1 MGQSLVGGLIGGAS
15 GAIPHLLTGN
25 IPAALALGGIGFVGG
40 FASSYMAKQATADAL
55 SSAMN
60 GGEPKF
66 GGYNVN
72 RRGAALH
79 HQVIYGQTKTGGV
92 VVFDDAHGDD
102 GEANTDNNKYLS
114 RIIAYA
120 GHEIESF
127 EKIYIGGGYRVG
139 TINSSTGA
147 VTGVFAVD
155 QNGEDVGSQLTGANN
170 PFNGYLSIREVLGD
184 HTASLG
190 GQTFTHFS
198 DDWTADHKLLGIA
211 HLAILFEYV
220 DDVWNEGL
228 PEVTA
233 LIKGKKVYDPRE
245 AGHDVADPTTWEWS
259 NNPALIVRDFLTNS
273 VYGLGEDDANID
285 DTLVST
291 AANICE
297 ETIYPFLTDAV
308 DIVSGTDYKIHT
320 VGTTDFTA
328 IGAADNNVGTVFTAT
343 GAGTGTGTA
352 GKIEANVDK
361 YTCNGAWTTSQAP
374 VDVIAQLMTSCAGY
388 LWYAQGKWRMKA
400 GKYVAP
406 TVTLTEDDLRSPISV
421 ATRHSRRDNFNAVRG
436 TFRGP
441 KSNYQFTD
449 YPTVTAANLVID
461 DGGLES
467 TMDLALPFTDTPEE
481 AQRLANIALEKNR
494 EQITIT
500 GSFGLNAFSLQ
511 VGDNVNITNTRF
523 GWTNKLFEVVA
534 WSLSAEDYQLNVN
547 LVLRETATGTYDEY
561 AHTDFESN
569 NTNLPGALGEVV
581 VGGVSPTLNPVGLT
595 AGGGLRQNKISWT
608 NPINDNWHATEVYH
622 DTSSTYTPLA
632 SAASYSP
639 GTVITPTDFEYIPT
653 NVTATSTYFEHDGS
667 IVYRIREDI
676 SSLTTGKY
684 YFEVHVDQNTSS
696 SFPVVSFGLGA
707 NVYTSGVNGSQTG
720 EVGGFW
726 NLATARSDIYLGST
740 TGEGIV
746 FTSSS
751 STGSGILCIAWDED
765 NGNIWFGFA
774 PDQGAVEWRTGS
786 STSTTTFPAADP
798 TATGVT
804 INHLYLGMNRDS
816 NGDGERIYLNSGGN
830 PTFNGQVSGN
840 YDSTWF
846 YEPPSFGTPKLVTV
860 TGESY
865 VHTGLQPAS
874 THYYW
879 VKAISDASGTALGSS
894 TPIGASGG
902 STGVGATTLRAET
915 DDLVDNAVVTDKVSD
930 NAITESSEG
939 TDIQKQNSAV
949 WVIEKTSSG
958 SSATWQDLAEVTINR
973 TGVPVLISWDLV
985 LECPADSFKKVF
997 LALLK
1002 GNTELWETGQD
1013 HSNYNNGAN
1022 AMAILDREAVSGS
1035 YLDETTGTGSTTY
1048 KISAARG
1055 QDFTNTITKE
1065 KASIQVTELK
1075 K

>member
-1 MGQSLVGGLIGGAS
+1 MGQSLVGGLIGGAA

-55 SSAMN
+55 SSAMD

-441 KSNYQFTD
+441 STNYQFTD
-449 YPTVTAANLVID
+449 YPTVTAAAFVTT

-467 TMDLALPFTDTPEE
+467 TMDLALPFTDTPNE

-494 EQITIT
+494 SQITIT

-534 WSLSAEDYQLNVN
+534 WSLSVEDYQLNVN
-547 LVLRETATGTYDEY
+547 LVLRETTTTTYDEVQNIGV
-561 AHTDFESN
+561 FESD
-569 NTNLPGALGEVV
+569 NTNLPGALGETSVTIADNTITNDMMQDDAIDTDELVNSSTSQQVV
-581 VGGVSPTLNPVGLT
+581 
-595 AGGGLRQNKISWT
+595 
-608 NPINDNWHATEVYH
+608 
-622 DTSSTYTPLA
+622 DTSVTS
-632 SAASYSP
+632 S
-639 GTVITPTDFEYIPT
+639 GTDLTTSF
-653 NVTATSTYFEHDGS
+653 TSTGQLS
-667 IVYRIREDI
+667 KTIV
-676 SSLTTGKY
+676 LTTGNEVLLSWSVLADTDSGASEIDVQILRDSTQI
-684 YFEVHVDQNTSS
+684 YF
-696 SFPVVSFGLGA
+696 
-707 NVYTSGVNGSQTG
+707 
-720 EVGGFW
+720 
-726 NLATARSDIYLGST
+726 RSDIRIPNDGDTMLIS
-740 TGEGIV
+740 
-746 FTSSS
+746 
-751 STGSGILCIAWDED
+751 A
-765 NGNIWFGFA
+765 NFA
-774 PDQGAVEWRTGS
+774 
-786 STSTTTFPAADP
+786 
-798 TATGVT
+798 
-804 INHLYLGMNRDS
+804 DS
-816 NGDGERIYLNSGGN
+816 NVGTTSPSYKVQFRKRPGG
-830 PTFNGQVSGN
+830 V
-840 YDSTWF
+840 
-846 YEPPSFGTPKLVTV
+846 
-860 TGESY
+860 
-865 VHTGLQPAS
+865 
-874 THYYW
+874 
-879 VKAISDASGTALGSS
+879 
-894 TPIGASGG
+894 GG
-902 STGVGATTLRAET
+902 STC
-915 DDLVDNAVVTDKVSD
+915 
-930 NAITESSEG
+930 
-939 TDIQKQNSAV
+939 Q
-949 WVIEKTSSG
+949 
-958 SSATWQDLAEVTINR
+958 
-973 TGVPVLISWDLV
+973 
-985 LECPADSFKKVF
+985 
-997 LALLK
+997 
-1002 GNTELWETGQD
+1002 
-1013 HSNYNNGAN
+1013 
-1022 AMAILDREAVSGS
+1022 ILD
-1035 YLDETTGTGSTTY
+1035 GTLV
-1048 KISAARG
+1048 
-1055 QDFTNTITKE
+1055 
-1065 KASIQVTELK
+1065 VTELK

>member
-1 MGQSLVGGLIGGAS
+1 
-15 GAIPHLLTGN
+15 
-25 IPAALALGGIGFVGG
+25 
-40 FASSYMAKQATADAL
+40 
-55 SSAMN
+55 
-60 GGEPKF
+60 
-66 GGYNVN
+66 
-72 RRGAALH
+72 
-79 HQVIYGQTKTGGV
+79 
-92 VVFDDAHGDD
+92 
-102 GEANTDNNKYLS
+102 
-114 RIIAYA
+114 
-120 GHEIESF
+120 
-127 EKIYIGGGYRVG
+127 
-139 TINSSTGA
+139 
-147 VTGVFAVD
+147 
-155 QNGEDVGSQLTGANN
+155 
-170 PFNGYLSIREVLGD
+170 
-184 HTASLG
+184 
-190 GQTFTHFS
+190 
-198 DDWTADHKLLGIA
+198 
-211 HLAILFEYV
+211 
-220 DDVWNEGL
+220 
-228 PEVTA
+228 
-233 LIKGKKVYDPRE
+233 
-245 AGHDVADPTTWEWS
+245 
-259 NNPALIVRDFLTNS
+259 
-273 VYGLGEDDANID
+273 
-285 DTLVST
+285 
-291 AANICE
+291 
-297 ETIYPFLTDAV
+297 
-308 DIVSGTDYKIHT
+308 
-320 VGTTDFTA
+320 
-328 IGAADNNVGTVFTAT
+328 
-343 GAGTGTGTA
+343 
-352 GKIEANVDK
+352 
-361 YTCNGAWTTSQAP
+361 
-374 VDVIAQLMTSCAGY
+374 
-388 LWYAQGKWRMKA
+388 
-400 GKYVAP
+400 
-406 TVTLTEDDLRSPISV
+406 
-421 ATRHSRRDNFNAVRG
+421 
-436 TFRGP
+436 
-441 KSNYQFTD
+441 
-449 YPTVTAANLVID
+449 
-461 DGGLES
+461 
-467 TMDLALPFTDTPEE
+467 MDLALPFTDTPEE

-511 VGDNVNITNTRF
+511 VGDNVDITNTRF

-534 WSLSAEDYQLNVN
+534 WSLSVEDYQLNVN

-622 DTSSTYTPLA
+622 NTSSTYTPLA

-639 GTVITPTDFEYIPT
+639 GTVIAPTDFEYIPT

-696 SFPVVSFGLGA
+696 VFPVVSFGLGPS
-707 NVYTSGVNGSQTG
+707 VYTSGINGSQTG

-726 NLATARSDIYLGST
+726 NLATARSNIYLGSA

-746 FTSSS
+746 STSSS

-804 INHLYLGMNRDS
+804 INHLYLGMNRAS

-860 TGESY
+860 TGESH

-939 TDIQKQNSAV
+939 NDIQKQSSAV

-958 SSATWQDLAEVTINR
+958 SSATWQDLAEVTIDR

-1035 YLDETTGTGSTTY
+1035 YLDETTDTGSTTY

-1055 QDFTNTITKE
+1055 QNFTDTITKE
-1065 KASIQVTELK
+1065 KASIHVTELK

>member
-1 MGQSLVGGLIGGAS
+1 MGQSLVGGLIGGAA

-55 SSAMN
+55 SSAMD

-79 HQVIYGQTKTGGV
+79 HQVVYGQTKTGGV

-155 QNGEDVGSQLTGANN
+155 QNGEDVGSELSAGAN

-233 LIKGKKVYDPRE
+233 LIKGKKVYDPR
-245 AGHDVADPTTWEWS
+245 TTTTAWS
-259 NNPALIVRDFLTNS
+259 DNPALIVRDFLTNN
-273 VYGLGEDDANID
+273 VYGLAEATANID

-291 AANICE
+291 AANVCE

-441 KSNYQFTD
+441 STNYQFTD
-449 YPTVTAANLVID
+449 YPTVTAAAFVTT

-467 TMDLALPFTDTPEE
+467 TMDLALPFTDTPNE

-494 EQITIT
+494 SQITIT

-523 GWTNKLFEVVA
+523 GWTDKLFEVVA
-534 WSLSAEDYQLNVN
+534 WSLSVEDYQLNVN
-547 LVLRETATGTYDEY
+547 LVLRETTTTTYDEVQNIGV
-561 AHTDFESN
+561 FESD
-569 NTNLPGALGEVV
+569 NTNLPGALGETSVTIAAGS
-581 VGGVSPTLNPVGLT
+581 VGTTELADDAVNSDKIADDAVNTDQIADDAVNTDRIATGT
-595 AGGGLRQNKISWT
+595 ASKITFASFGPART
-608 NPINDNWHATEVYH
+608 TITKNA
-622 DTSSTYTPLA
+622 SST
-632 SAASYSP
+632 
-639 GTVITPTDFEYIPT
+639 IP
-653 NVTATSTYFEHDGS
+653 DWQ
-667 IVYRIREDI
+667 D
-676 SSLTTGKY
+676 
-684 YFEVHVDQNTSS
+684 
-696 SFPVVSFGLGA
+696 VVS
-707 NVYTSGVNGSQTG
+707 NEITGVDSDSKLLVT
-720 EVGGFW
+720 W
-726 NLATARSDIYLGST
+726 NLVVDVAGTNAFKKFFVTLR
-740 TGEGIV
+740 
-746 FTSSS
+746 
-751 STGSGILCIAWDED
+751 
-765 NGNIWFGFA
+765 NGNTVVWQTWPNN
-774 PDQGAVEWRTGS
+774 PD
-786 STSTTTFPAADP
+786 
-798 TATGVT
+798 
-804 INHLYLGMNRDS
+804 Y
-816 NGDGERIYLNSGGN
+816 NSGDDAMGVQDRA
-830 PTFNGQVSGN
+830 TF
-840 YDSTWF
+840 
-846 YEPPSFGTPKLVTV
+846 
-860 TGESY
+860 
-865 VHTGLQPAS
+865 
-874 THYYW
+874 
-879 VKAISDASGTALGSS
+879 
-894 TPIGASGG
+894 
-902 STGVGATTLRAET
+902 
-915 DDLVDNAVVTDKVSD
+915 
-930 NAITESSEG
+930 
-939 TDIQKQNSAV
+939 
-949 WVIEKTSSG
+949 
-958 SSATWQDLAEVTINR
+958 
-973 TGVPVLISWDLV
+973 
-985 LECPADSFKKVF
+985 
-997 LALLK
+997 
-1002 GNTELWETGQD
+1002 
-1013 HSNYNNGAN
+1013 
-1022 AMAILDREAVSGS
+1022 SGS
-1035 YLDETTGTGSTTY
+1035 YIDTNPGSSEIY
-1048 KISAARG
+1048 KVSVTRG
-1055 QDFTNTITKE
+1055 SGFSDNVFVERASVTIT
-1065 KASIQVTELK
+1065 ELRK
-1075 K
+1075 PD

>member
-1 MGQSLVGGLIGGAS
+1 MGQSLVGGLIGGAA

-441 KSNYQFTD
+441 STNYQFTD
-449 YPTVTAANLVID
+449 YPTVTAAAFVTT

-467 TMDLALPFTDTPEE
+467 TMDLALPFTDTPNE

-494 EQITIT
+494 SQITIT

-534 WSLSAEDYQLNVN
+534 WSLSVEDYQLNVN
-547 LVLRETATGTYDEY
+547 LVLRETTTTTYDEVQNI
-561 AHTDFESN
+561 AVFESD
-569 NTNLPGALGEVV
+569 NTNLPGALGETSVTIAAGS
-581 VGGVSPTLNPVGLT
+581 VGTTELADDAVNSDKIADDAVNTDQIADDAVNTDRIATGT
-595 AGGGLRQNKISWT
+595 ASKITFASFG
-608 NPINDNWHATEVYH
+608 PARTEI
-622 DTSSTYTPLA
+622 TKNASST
-632 SAASYSP
+632 
-639 GTVITPTDFEYIPT
+639 IP
-653 NVTATSTYFEHDGS
+653 NWQD
-667 IVYRIREDI
+667 
-676 SSLTTGKY
+676 
-684 YFEVHVDQNTSS
+684 
-696 SFPVVSFGLGA
+696 VVS
-707 NVYTSGVNGSQTG
+707 NEITG
-720 EVGGFW
+720 IDSDSKLLVTW
-726 NLATARSDIYLGST
+726 NLVVDVAGTNA
-740 TGEGIV
+740 
-746 FTSSS
+746 FKK
-751 STGSGILCIAWDED
+751 
-765 NGNIWFGFA
+765 FF
-774 PDQGAVEWRTGS
+774 
-786 STSTTTFPAADP
+786 
-798 TATGVT
+798 VT
-804 INHLYLGMNRDS
+804 LR
-816 NGDGERIYLNSGGN
+816 NGDTVVWQTWPNNPDYNSGDDAMGVQDRA
-830 PTFNGQVSGN
+830 TF
-840 YDSTWF
+840 
-846 YEPPSFGTPKLVTV
+846 
-860 TGESY
+860 
-865 VHTGLQPAS
+865 
-874 THYYW
+874 
-879 VKAISDASGTALGSS
+879 
-894 TPIGASGG
+894 
-902 STGVGATTLRAET
+902 
-915 DDLVDNAVVTDKVSD
+915 
-930 NAITESSEG
+930 
-939 TDIQKQNSAV
+939 
-949 WVIEKTSSG
+949 
-958 SSATWQDLAEVTINR
+958 
-973 TGVPVLISWDLV
+973 
-985 LECPADSFKKVF
+985 
-997 LALLK
+997 
-1002 GNTELWETGQD
+1002 
-1013 HSNYNNGAN
+1013 
-1022 AMAILDREAVSGS
+1022 SGS
-1035 YLDETTGTGSTTY
+1035 YIDTNPGSSETY
-1048 KISAARG
+1048 KVSVTRG
-1055 QDFTNTITKE
+1055 SGFSDSIFVERASVTIT
-1065 KASIQVTELK
+1065 ELRK
-1075 K
+1075 PD